1 MIERKENEPATSVSN
16 APERAQGERAVSDEF
31 AQQLAGRPRGSL
43 VEYWEFLWS
52 TKRWWLAP
60 IVLALLLVGAF
71 VLLSTTAVAP
81 FIYTLF

>member
-1 MIERKENEPATSVSN
+1 MTERTGNDSTASVS
-16 APERAQGERAVSDEF
+16 AGASSAQHDHADGDAF
-31 AQQLAGRPRGSL
+31 ARQLAARPRGAM
-43 VEYWEFLWS
+43 VEYWDFLWS
-52 TKRWWLAP
+52 SKRWWLAP

>member
-1 MIERKENEPATSVSN
+1 MTERNENE
-16 APERAQGERAVSDEF
+16 DF
-31 AQQLAGRPRGSL
+31 AQQLAGRPRSSL
-43 VEYWEFLWS
+43 AEYWEFLWS
-52 TKRWWLAP
+52 SKRWWLAP